1 MREDK
6 QAICNA
12 FCETLRLTS
21 AAGSPNNNPLIELR
35 YMTREEGGRFDET
48 VRPIFEDHC
57 GEAFGYY
64 DVNVSCDS
72 GIAMIM
78 DIVNQFVKKMW

>member
-1 MREDK
+1 MRENR
-6 QAICNA
+6 QAICDA

-21 AAGSPNNNPLIELR
+21 AAGSPNNNPLIALK
-35 YMTREEGGRFDET
+35 YMTKEEGGRFEET
-48 VRPIFEDHC
+48 VRPIFEDGC

-64 DVNVSCDS
+64 DVNVTADS

-78 DIVNQFVKKMW
+78 DIINQFIRKMW